1 MDRRF
6 QIIAGAIAGILVGV
20 IAFFALGGFGSPNE
34 ATTPTETTISTPA
47 PGTTGATTPDIPD
60 IPDDP
65 DPSGPAVTDPS
76 EPAVSIP
83 GDDILTPG
91 EGEEPDP
98 TDPEATEPKDEAEK
112 PDTPVVEDPVIP
124 TDPEETEPGGEEDV
138 GGETEAPP
146 YDCGDPNHHCANE
159 YAHAMVAN
167 RELEGCEMCGSHS
180 CPSFYAVDEWGQ
192 GTYDPSLCPE
202 YDVHD
207 DPVHYCQ
214 ACGKPTGDG
223 TNGTCVFF
231 VVDTQC
237 PHCGK
242 DVDAW
247 ECHSCK

>member
-6 QIIAGAIAGILVGV
+6 QMIAGAVVGIVVLLVIMFTTGV
-20 IAFFALGGFGSPNE
+20 FNGSEETPD
-34 ATTPTETTISTPA
+34 PTETTISTTA
-47 PGTTGATTPDIPD
+47 PDTTGATTPEIPEIPD
-60 IPDDP
+60 IPDPTDPAETDPSAPDVSIPDDDILIPDEGEDP
-65 DPSGPAVTDPS
+65 DPA
-76 EPAVSIP
+76 
-83 GDDILTPG
+83 
-91 EGEEPDP
+91 
-98 TDPEATEPKDEAEK
+98 
-112 PDTPVVEDPVIP
+112 
-124 TDPEETEPGGEEDV
+124 DPEETEPAEEAATPDTPVAEVPAEPAEEDPTEPEE
-138 GGETEAPP
+138 GAEAGEPELPAFS
-146 YDCGDPNHHCANE
+146 CGDPNHHCANE

-202 YDVHD
+202 YDVHE

-223 TNGTCVFF
+223 TDGTCVFF

-237 PHCGK
+237 PNCGE
-242 DVDAW
+242 DVKAW

>member
-6 QIIAGAIAGILVGV
+6 QMIAGAVVGIVVLLVIMFTTGV
-20 IAFFALGGFGSPNE
+20 FNGSEETPD
-34 ATTPTETTISTPA
+34 PTETTISTTA
-47 PGTTGATTPDIPD
+47 PDTTGATTPEIPD
-60 IPDDP
+60 IPDPTDP
-65 DPSGPAVTDPS
+65 AETDPS
-76 EPAVSIP
+76 VPDVSIP
-83 GDDILTPG
+83 DDDILTPG
-91 EGEEPDP
+91 EGEDPEP
-98 TDPEATEPKDEAEK
+98 TDPEATQPKEDAVI
-112 PDTPVVEDPVIP
+112 PDTPVVEPVVPVDP
-124 TDPEETEPGGEEDV
+124 TDPEDDVVV

-146 YDCGDPNHHCANE
+146 FNCGDPNHHCANE

-214 ACGKPTGDG
+214 VCGKPTGDG
-223 TNGTCVFF
+223 TDGTCVFF

>member
-6 QIIAGAIAGILVGV
+6 QMIAGAVVGIVVLLVIMFTTGV
-20 IAFFALGGFGSPNE
+20 FNGSEETPD
-34 ATTPTETTISTPA
+34 PTETTISTTA
-47 PGTTGATTPDIPD
+47 PDTTVATTPDIPA
-60 IPDDP
+60 IPDPTDP
-65 DPSGPAVTDPS
+65 AETDPS
-76 EPAVSIP
+76 VPDVSIP
-83 GDDILTPG
+83 DDDILTPG
-91 EGEEPDP
+91 EGEDPDP
-98 TDPEATEPKDEAEK
+98 TAPEATEPKEDAVI
-112 PDTPVVEDPVIP
+112 PDTPVVEPVVPVDP
-124 TDPEETEPGGEEDV
+124 TEPEDDVVV
-138 GGETEAPP
+138 GGDNEAPP
-146 YDCGDPNHHCANE
+146 FSCGDPNHHCANE

-202 YDVHD
+202 YDVHK

-223 TNGTCVFF
+223 TGGTCVFF